1 MVVGQIGEPG
11 AVAVSR
17 VVVACKDAHDL
28 VPTLLRG
35 MVALIVRE
43 IIYIPKLAIS
53 TDAQA
58 TYV

>member
-11 AVAVSR
+11 AVPVSR